1 MAERFSLE
9 FETDNAAFEG
19 PDIAV
24 EVARILRE
32 LADDVDGGRTGFV
45 EIHDINGN
53 FVGTAFVPEQDEDD
67 DE

>member
-32 LADDVDGGRTGFV
+32 LAELLMPCERGSVMRGLW
-45 EIHDINGN
+45 
-53 FVGTAFVPEQDEDD
+53 
-67 DE
+67 